1 MIIFELIKP
10 GVSPTV
16 NDPEAEAR
24 LSQTLNAIIQCFYKA
39 NTALNL
45 FEDESV
51 NTPKYYSQQFDNNE
65 KWLARRAFHEE
76 KYRNENSIQPF
87 EYPDDMSFKLDVA
100 IQRERW
106 GEGFLPFQMTICI
119 ADIYAQSF
127 LNSVDLIRKYI
138 KSLSHDKLLPHKIKN
153 IYIEFKEAFPD
164 LEGVRNSL
172 QHQEQRLK
180 GEFIRKG
187 RPEKIDL
194 KPFDVGII
202 QSNGE
207 TLIGEGLLGNA
218 MISTME
224 DGHLGCLEVSIDTL
238 NTLGEFV
245 QKLLD
250 GFEWVGFP
258 VHLPK

>member
-10 GVSPTV
+10 GVSPTG
-16 NDPEAEAR
+16 NDPETEAR
-24 LSQTLNAIIQCFYKA
+24 LFQTLNAIIECFYKV

-45 FEDESV
+45 FEEEKV
-51 NTPKYYSQQFDNNE
+51 NTPKYFSQQFDNNE
-65 KWLARRAFHEE
+65 KWLVRRAFHEK

-100 IQRERW
+100 VKRERW
-106 GEGFLPFQMTICI
+106 AEGFLPFQMNICI
-119 ADIYAQSF
+119 ADIYAQAF
-127 LNSVDLIRKYI
+127 LNSIDLIRKYI
-138 KSLSHDKLLPHKIKN
+138 KSLSHDNLLPHKIKN
-153 IYIEFKEAFPD
+153 IYTEFKDAFSD
-164 LEGVRNSL
+164 LDGVRNSL

-180 GEFIRKG
+180 GEFIKKG

-194 KPFDVGII
+194 KPFDIGIV

-207 TLIGEGLLGNA
+207 ALIGEGLLGNVI
-218 MISTME
+218 ISTME
-224 DGHLGCLEVSIDTL
+224 DGHLGGFEVSIDTL
-238 NTLGEFV
+238 NTLGCLV

-258 VHLPK
+258 VHFPR